1 MANNIQI
8 VGDILNTEIVSRYS
22 TQDAILIESQEIQ
35 ENFGAPKDYIEYYVY
50 DAGGN
55 LLDLNYNYRDFK
67 LPIDSSLS
75 SIYTVA
81 PNPKDNITNDDL
93 GLLKAP
99 SPVGSSYPVIEID
112 PIVDLQN
119 LGYNSGE
126 FAVRYNFFTNK
137 VSSPEA
143 QYFIKRIS
151 SDRTELSISSTVFT
165 NLQIEAD
172 ANVLFNE
179 ISGSAYYVNYLLNF
193 GLNQQVVAVNVALN
207 RNDAG
212 YEILFKLYEPLPAL
226 ITEKTYVW
234 VVSEKISPYIFNINL
249 DVLLSPPS
257 ALMLRGANFNIPVE
271 TNTISTQYTTYSDLV
286 STLQV
291 SQSASYNKL
300 LNALTSQ
307 SIDINVDYTNYSNF
321 SFFGSVEQRLTNFY
335 TKAKRIED
343 YNNLITKY
351 TVSASLFPNLQT
363 EINTYSSS
371 ISNIIANFDGY
382 ETYLYFESSSYAW
395 PKSTTTLPYT
405 LYSTGSA
412 TAITWYNTNI
422 ALASSYDE
430 LNPNNLKNSI
440 PVYLVDN
447 PDNSQYVLF
456 LNMVGHYFDNIWIL
470 LQSIT
475 DINLANNNLEE
486 GVSKDLVYHVLKSF
500 GINVYNS
507 LGGED
512 LNQFAIGNN
521 SGSAVYSGS
530 LENFSPTSS
539 YLNNIPRKD
548 LLAEVYKRIYHN
560 LPYLVKTK
568 GTKTGLE
575 AIITTFG
582 ITGSILSVKE
592 YGGSTKKGL
601 LKGYND
607 TKVRLVDNN
616 ATGSLLSPFISI
628 QQANTASANI
638 LDEDLNYVDISFS
651 PQTQIDLYISQ
662 SISSSNPTWNIDDYI
677 GDPRQIYSGSYPDL
691 DNQRKIYFSQGTGS
705 YAGFTGSLLDYN
717 GFIRLIQF
725 FDNSLFKTLG
735 DFIPAR
741 TSLSTGIT
749 INSPVLERNKFTY
762 ANPST
767 STTESIHTG
776 EFNTF
781 ADESGSLVMARA
793 GSGGVYEDIN
803 PASQSWVENI
813 NTTKGLVTKL
823 HNDLSEFYTG
833 ELSGSTVIVTT
844 QDLVVYEVDA
854 NPLFNNVSSSVTSRL
869 RSNIYTPNS
878 ELINRQSTTSIF
890 TPAELQD
897 SNLSLTSYKRSRYDG
912 VKTISAEYNTVS
924 SSNQGYGSTAAIDV
938 YTNYFAV
945 FNYITSSYSQ
955 IAIGST
961 AQISELID
969 VNGNRYTLGEN
980 RYVSEV
986 SNTFNAGSDVVLYYI
1001 NDSSSLSTPKTV
1013 TCLDAGNN
1021 YITIIS
1027 SLVSGSIDGAATSTQ
1042 YYGYITSGSDKVRI
1056 QLTGSTSSTITE
1068 YFKPVTT
1075 TTELKTFMLNGTETG
1090 DAEQPFNWL
1099 YPFLTSSFS
1108 GSLITDIEIA
1118 NQGNYPPPNGISGS
1132 SLTDNTTQTRL
1143 YPSESTLVSTAN
1155 IYSTVEPGDFIVL
1168 GTETGIL
1175 SSNPTNTPSFKWTPG
1190 VSGSIS
1196 YMIISSSFSGL
1207 QSGSLFV
1214 DRIIPINTIPT
1225 FDKQCWLI
1233 YRRIP
1238 NDTIVLLPVGLN
1250 NERSGL
1256 IIPKN
1261 FNPAYSP
1268 LEIARRAGIL

>member
-1 MANNIQI
+1 
-8 VGDILNTEIVSRYS
+8 
-22 TQDAILIESQEIQ
+22 
-35 ENFGAPKDYIEYYVY
+35 
-50 DAGGN
+50 
-55 LLDLNYNYRDFK
+55 
-67 LPIDSSLS
+67 
-75 SIYTVA
+75 
-81 PNPKDNITNDDL
+81 
-93 GLLKAP
+93 
-99 SPVGSSYPVIEID
+99 
-112 PIVDLQN
+112 
-119 LGYNSGE
+119 
-126 FAVRYNFFTNK
+126 
-137 VSSPEA
+137 
-143 QYFIKRIS
+143 
-151 SDRTELSISSTVFT
+151 
-165 NLQIEAD
+165 
-172 ANVLFNE
+172 
-179 ISGSAYYVNYLLNF
+179 
-193 GLNQQVVAVNVALN
+193 
-207 RNDAG
+207 
-212 YEILFKLYEPLPAL
+212 
-226 ITEKTYVW
+226 
-234 VVSEKISPYIFNINL
+234 
-249 DVLLSPPS
+249 
-257 ALMLRGANFNIPVE
+257 
-271 TNTISTQYTTYSDLV
+271 
-286 STLQV
+286 
-291 SQSASYNKL
+291 
-300 LNALTSQ
+300 
-307 SIDINVDYTNYSNF
+307 
-321 SFFGSVEQRLTNFY
+321 
-335 TKAKRIED
+335 
-343 YNNLITKY
+343 
-351 TVSASLFPNLQT
+351 
-363 EINTYSSS
+363 
-371 ISNIIANFDGY
+371 
-382 ETYLYFESSSYAW
+382 
-395 PKSTTTLPYT
+395 
-405 LYSTGSA
+405 
-412 TAITWYNTNI
+412 
-422 ALASSYDE
+422 
-430 LNPNNLKNSI
+430 
-440 PVYLVDN
+440 
-447 PDNSQYVLF
+447 
-456 LNMVGHYFDNIWIL
+456 
-470 LQSIT
+470 
-475 DINLANNNLEE
+475 
-486 GVSKDLVYHVLKSF
+486 
-500 GINVYNS
+500 
-507 LGGED
+507 
-512 LNQFAIGNN
+512 
-521 SGSAVYSGS
+521 
-530 LENFSPTSS
+530 
-539 YLNNIPRKD
+539 
-548 LLAEVYKRIYHN
+548 
-560 LPYLVKTK
+560 
-568 GTKTGLE
+568 
-575 AIITTFG
+575 
-582 ITGSILSVKE
+582 
-592 YGGSTKKGL
+592 
-601 LKGYND
+601 
-607 TKVRLVDNN
+607 
-616 ATGSLLSPFISI
+616 
-628 QQANTASANI
+628 
-638 LDEDLNYVDISFS
+638 
-651 PQTQIDLYISQ
+651 
-662 SISSSNPTWNIDDYI
+662 
-677 GDPRQIYSGSYPDL
+677 
-691 DNQRKIYFSQGTGS
+691 
-705 YAGFTGSLLDYN
+705 
-717 GFIRLIQF
+717 
-725 FDNSLFKTLG
+725 
-735 DFIPAR
+735 
-741 TSLSTGIT
+741 
-749 INSPVLERNKFTY
+749 
-762 ANPST
+762 
-767 STTESIHTG
+767 
-776 EFNTF
+776 
-781 ADESGSLVMARA
+781 MARA